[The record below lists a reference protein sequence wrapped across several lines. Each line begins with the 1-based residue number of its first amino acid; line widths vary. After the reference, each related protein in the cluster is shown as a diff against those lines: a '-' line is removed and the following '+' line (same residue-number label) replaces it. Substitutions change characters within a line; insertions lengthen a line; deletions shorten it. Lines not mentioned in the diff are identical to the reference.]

1 MFLRIEN
8 HSLISSLVRK
18 TIYLNCNFMAIP
30 KVPHFMTLVNSVMN
44 IYHSVKMKKLYTF
57 LNLYNR
63 KWKSF

>member
-30 KVPHFMTLVNSVMN
+30 KVPHFMTLVKSFMK
-44 IYHSVKMKKLYTF
+44 IYQGFKMKNYIYL
-57 LNLYNR
+57 
-63 KWKSF
+63 